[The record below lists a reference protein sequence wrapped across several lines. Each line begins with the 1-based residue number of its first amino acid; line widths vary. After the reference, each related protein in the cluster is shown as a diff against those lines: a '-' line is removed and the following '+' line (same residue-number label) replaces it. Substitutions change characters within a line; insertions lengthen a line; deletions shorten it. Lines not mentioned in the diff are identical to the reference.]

1 MTSTAARAVNTYW
14 AAADPAAIEPCDT
27 SPAQVRAVRLDL
39 DATRQGRATD
49 DDVLTAQTVQ
59 LAGEWL

>member
-1 MTSTAARAVNTYW
+1 MTVHW

-27 SPAQVRAVRLDL
+27 SPAEVRAVRLDL

-49 DDVLTAQTVQ
+49 IDVLTAELVI
-59 LAGEWL
+59 LEGEWL